1 MGNYA
6 SCTLGGVNG
15 KHNKV
20 ARVIL
25 PSGEI
30 KQFNHP
36 TKAAELMLEIPNY
49 FLINSTSL
57 QLGRRISPLIADED
71 LEFGDV
77 YVMFPMQ
84 RVNSIVNAA
93 DLAALYLAAKRG
105 STRAGKVRVV
115 PACSVEVKEVDKVAH
130 ESDARQ
136 GKAVLEGVE
145 ELLSEFQHRRS
156 VSRSKKPLL
165 ETIVEEPVYKSR
177 SI

>member
-15 KHNKV
+15 KHSKV

-30 KQFNHP
+30 KPFNQP

-49 FLINSTSL
+49 FLINSKSL
-57 QLGRRISPLIADED
+57 QLGRRIYPLTADED

-84 RVNSIVNAA
+84 RVNSFVNSA
-93 DLAALYLAAKRG
+93 DLAALYLTAKRV
-105 STRAGKVRVV
+105 STRAAKVRVV
-115 PACSVEVKEVDKVAH
+115 PASSGEVHEAEIAAREVKMIT
-130 ESDARQ
+130 
-136 GKAVLEGVE
+136 EGVE
-145 ELLSEFQHRRS
+145 ELLSGFQHRRS

-165 ETIVEEPVYKSR
+165 ETIVEEPIYYL
-177 SI
+177 I